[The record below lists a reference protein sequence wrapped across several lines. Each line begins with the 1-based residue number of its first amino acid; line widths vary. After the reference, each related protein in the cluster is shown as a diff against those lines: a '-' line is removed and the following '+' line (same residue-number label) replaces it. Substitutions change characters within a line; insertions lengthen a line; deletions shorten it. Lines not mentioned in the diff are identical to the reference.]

1 MNLSRIC
8 RLLKLIGL
16 LQAGRAHNTDGLAE
30 ACTVSRRTIFR
41 DLDLLRLAGVPL
53 VFDDQQQRYHIPGT
67 YFLPPT
73 NFTPD
78 EALALLVLCNDLGGG
93 SRLPFFEPAQ
103 RAAMKLAGSLPE
115 KLREYIR
122 VTGDVVQVK
131 LDPSNPLEGSRPV
144 FEQLLQA
151 IGQRRCVRIRYQS
164 LAEDKHISTRLQP
177 YRLLFS
183 RRSWYVIGRASLYRG
198 TRTFNLGRIRRLEVL
213 DEPYQIPR
221 GFNLQRYLRNAWHL
235 IPEKGPDCEVT
246 IRFAKLVAQN
256 VAEVAWHRTQQV
268 RFHPDGSINFQVI
281 VSGIHEI
288 AWWILGYGDQAEV
301 ISPPELR
308 SLVAQQAARMVQQY
322 RDVLDAGEPAPGTS
336 PPGTDRL

>member
-16 LQAGRAHNTDGLAE
+16 LQAGRGYNTDGLAE

-53 VFDDQQQRYHIPGT
+53 VFDDQQQRDHIPGT

-115 KLREYIR
+115 KLREQLR
-122 VTGDVVQVK
+122 ATGDVVHVK
-131 LDPSNPLEGSRPV
+131 LDPNNPLENSRPV

-151 IGQRRCVRIRYQS
+151 VGQRHCVRIRYQS

-221 GFNLQRYLRNAWHL
+221 GFALERYLRNAWHL
-235 IPEKGPDCEVT
+235 IPEKGPDREVT
-246 IRFAKLVAQN
+246 VRFGKLVAQN
-256 VAEVAWHRTQQV
+256 VAEVVWHKTQQV
-268 RFHPDGSINFQVI
+268 RFRPDGSMDFQVT
-281 VSGIHEI
+281 VSGIQEI
-288 AWWILGYGDQAEV
+288 SWWILGYGDQAEV
-301 ISPPELR
+301 LDPPELR
-308 SLVAQQAARMVQQY
+308 RLVAQRAARMVQQY
-322 RDVLDAGEPAPGTS
+322 RDVLEKNEEVGS
-336 PPGTDRL
+336 

>member
-16 LQAGRAHNTDGLAE
+16 LQAGRGYNTDALAE
-30 ACTVSRRTIFR
+30 VCMVSRRTIFR

-73 NFTPD
+73 NFTAD
-78 EALALLVLCNDLGGG
+78 EAMALLVLCNDLGGQ

-115 KLREYIR
+115 KLREQLR
-122 VTGDVVQVK
+122 ATGDVVQVK
-131 LDPSNPLEGSRPV
+131 LDPNNRLESSRPI

-177 YRLLFS
+177 FRLLFS

-213 DEPYQIPR
+213 EEPYQIPR
-221 GFNLQRYLRNAWHL
+221 GFNLERYLRNAWHL
-235 IPEKGPDCEVT
+235 IPEKGPDQEVI

-256 VAEVAWHRTQQV
+256 VAEVAWHKTQQV
-268 RFHPDGSINFQVI
+268 RVHPDGSMDFQVT

-288 AWWILGYGDQAEV
+288 SWWILGYGDQAEV
-301 ISPPELR
+301 LSPPELR
-308 SLVAQQAARMVQQY
+308 RLVAGHAARMARLY
-322 RDVLDAGEPAPGTS
+322 GDVAEKNEEVGS
-336 PPGTDRL
+336 